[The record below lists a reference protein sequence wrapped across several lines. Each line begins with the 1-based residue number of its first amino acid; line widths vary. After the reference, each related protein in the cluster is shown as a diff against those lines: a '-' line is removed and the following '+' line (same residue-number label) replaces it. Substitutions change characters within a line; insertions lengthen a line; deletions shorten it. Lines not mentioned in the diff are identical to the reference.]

1 MTAAEIINSVL
12 EFDDFGNYEQS
23 VYEKYQEIAEKEIVE
38 NIIILFSNTIF
49 IQLLKNWE
57 QKQVINFMELVKF
70 LFD

>member
-38 NIIILFSNTIF
+38 NIIILFSYP
-49 IQLLKNWE
+49 IQISW
-57 QKQVINFMELVKF
+57 
-70 LFD
+70 